1 MKAGVLDLKVPFA
14 QINLFDLDIPRTS
27 AKGFEV
33 DNAGA
38 VLIVIGGNA
47 GDGLV
52 RCKLEAGA
60 TALGLH
66 IDADLERATK

>member
-1 MKAGVLDLKVPFA
+1 MPFA

-27 AKGFEV
+27 AEGFEV

-38 VLIVIGGNA
+38 VLIVVGRNA